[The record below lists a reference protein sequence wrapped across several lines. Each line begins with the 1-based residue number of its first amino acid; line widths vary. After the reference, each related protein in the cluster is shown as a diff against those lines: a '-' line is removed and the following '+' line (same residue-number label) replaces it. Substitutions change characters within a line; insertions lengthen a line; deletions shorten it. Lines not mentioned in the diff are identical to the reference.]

1 MAVSNKVVVEGFEG
15 AEVSLSSEGNTVKL
29 DSEATNPV
37 TATLSSEG
45 NTVKLDPGVI
55 NQVNVM
61 NPVFVAGSVEAKAPE
76 LEILGYASETNAI
89 ATATVAAESG
99 SQHKVQVFLAGYSDL
114 TVSGTVT
121 LGFGATPKFVW
132 PFVGSVQVILPGPLV
147 ADDNEAVSVALSAG
161 GEGKVGH
168 VAFFGRTE
176 PTPEPEPEPEPES

>member
-45 NTVKLDPGVI
+45 NTVQLDLPDGSLPVS
-55 NQVNVM
+55 VM

-76 LEILGYASETNAI
+76 LDLLGYASETNAI

-99 SQHKVQVFLAGYSDL
+99 SQHKVQAFLAGYSDL

-132 PFVGSVQVILPGPLV
+132 PFVGSAQVVLPGPLV
-147 ADDNEAVSVALSAG
+147 ADDNEAVSIALSAG

-168 VAFFGRTE
+168 VVFFGRTE
-176 PTPEPEPEPEPES
+176 PTPEPEPES

>member
-45 NTVKLDPGVI
+45 NTVQLDLPDGSLPVS
-55 NQVNVM
+55 VF

-89 ATATVAAESG
+89 ATATVAAEPG

-132 PFVGSVQVILPGPLV
+132 PFVGSVQVVLPGPLV
-147 ADDNEAVSVALSAG
+147 ADDNEAVSVALSSG

-176 PTPEPEPEPEPES
+176 PTPEPEPES

>member
-29 DSEATNPV
+29 DPEV
-37 TATLSSEG
+37 T
-45 NTVKLDPGVI
+45 

-61 NPVFVAGSVEAKAPE
+61 NPVFVAGSVEAKAPYLGF
-76 LEILGYASETNAI
+76 LEYATDTNAV

-99 SQHKVQVFLAGYSDL
+99 SQHKVQGFLAGYSDA

-121 LGFGATPKFVW
+121 LKFGVVSQFVW
-132 PFVGSVQVILPGPLV
+132 PFTGSAQVLLPGPLV
-147 ADDNEAVSVALSAG
+147 AADNEAVSVELSEG

-168 VAFFGRTE
+168 VTLFGRTD
-176 PTPEPEPEPEPES
+176 PTPEPEPEPEPEP